1 MKLYVGFIDFYGFM
15 YYANSF
21 FIYFI
26 ALTALPGKSL
36 LDAVCG
42 LISGIAAID
51 MGLGLQIAF
60 RRDTWAHREAAVTC
74 A

>member
-21 FIYFI
+21 SIYFI
-26 ALTALPGKSL
+26 ALSALSGKSL

-42 LISGIAAID
+42 LISGIAGIY
-51 MGLGLQIAF
+51 MGLG
-60 RRDTWAHREAAVTC
+60 
-74 A
+74 

>member
-36 LDAVCG
+36 LDVVCG

-51 MGLGLQIAF
+51 MGLGL
-60 RRDTWAHREAAVTC
+60 
-74 A
+74 